1 MKNKKGFS
9 LIELVIVL
17 VVVAILA
24 IVSAVIYKGY
34 VRKAKMVEGKTLLN
48 TIADSLDVYY
58 SDNETYLN
66 ISFTSTNNTLMV
78 DARPNKYFRTFQVEN
93 KNGTNGY
100 YALITTKDT
109 EGKITM
115 VMTLSS
121 KGAPTISI
129 IDKNTN

>member
-17 VVVAILA
+17 VIVAILA
-24 IVSAVIYKGY
+24 IVSGLIYKGY

-48 TIADSLDVYY
+48 TISDALDVYY

-66 ISFTSTNNTLMV
+66 IANFTSTNNTLMV
-78 DARPNKYFRTFQVEN
+78 DARPNKYFRTFKVEN
-93 KNGTNGY
+93 KTS

-109 EGKITM
+109 ENNITM
-115 VMTLSS
+115 VMTLFS

-129 IDKNTN
+129 VDKNNK